1 MRIREIP
8 DVARARRAYAPR
20 MPTLER
26 LAAPAA
32 PDATTA
38 QTAGGVASELV
49 DALRT
54 RTVLCDGAM
63 GTLLEAMGSE
73 RRDSVTLPA
82 LVPEALNVA
91 HPERVLAAHRAYVL
105 AGADA
110 IQTNSFGGS
119 RIKLALA
126 GLGDHTV
133 QLNHAAATLA
143 RRAADEAGRG
153 LWVLGSIGPT
163 GALLEPYGD
172 LTEDLA
178 HDAFGDQAAALAA
191 GGADALLIETM
202 SDLREALAALAAAR
216 EATDLPVMVTFAF
229 EPHGRTMMGLTP
241 EDAIRAVV
249 AGGAV
254 AAGANCGQ
262 GPATMLEVLRR
273 MHAAAPG
280 LPLVAQPNAG
290 QPRLVGTD
298 VEYDVSAAEL
308 QSFVPA
314 FVTAG
319 VRLLGSCCGS
329 TPSYTRALA
338 GALAGPALGIQPV
351 H

>member
-8 DVARARRAYAPR
+8 DVARARRAYARR
-20 MPTLER
+20 MVALER
-26 LAAPAA
+26 PSSAAASAA
-32 PDATTA
+32 ATV
-38 QTAGGVASELV
+38 QTAGGVTSELV

-63 GTLLEAMGSE
+63 GTLLEALSSE
-73 RRDSVTLPA
+73 RRNGATLPA

-91 HPERVLAAHRAYVL
+91 HPETVLTAHRAYVL

-126 GLGDHTV
+126 GLGDDTV
-133 QLNHAAATLA
+133 QLNHAAAALA
-143 RRAADEAGRG
+143 RRAADGAGRG
-153 LWVLGSIGPT
+153 VWVLGSIGPT
-163 GALLEPYGD
+163 GALLEPFGD
-172 LTEDLA
+172 LTEA
-178 HDAFGDQAAALAA
+178 QAYDAFGEQAAALAA

-202 SDLREALAALAAAR
+202 ADLREALAALAAAR
-216 EATDLPVMVTFAF
+216 EATALPVMVTFAF
-229 EPHGRTMMGLTP
+229 EPHGRSMMGLTP
-241 EDAIRAVV
+241 EDAVRAAV

-254 AAGANCGQ
+254 AVGANCGQ
-262 GPATMLEVLRR
+262 GPATMLDVLRR
-273 MHAAAPG
+273 MHAVASG

-314 FVTAG
+314 FVAAG